1 MGKQLNIKGDA
12 LYAKVERLADLTG
25 TTLTGAVEAAVD
37 AKLAATERERD
48 VARRTQEVLA
58 LAAELRAS
66 MAGPPMSNEELNR
79 MLYDERGLPKG
90 AWPGGD

>member
-12 LYAKVERLADLTG
+12 LYAKVEELAQLTG
-25 TTLTGAVEAAVD
+25 NSLTGAVELAVD
-37 AKLAATERERD
+37 TTLARERRERD
-48 VARRTQEVLA
+48 VARRTQEILA
-58 LAAELRAS
+58 LAAELHAS
-66 MAGPPMSNEELNR
+66 MTGPPITNDELNE